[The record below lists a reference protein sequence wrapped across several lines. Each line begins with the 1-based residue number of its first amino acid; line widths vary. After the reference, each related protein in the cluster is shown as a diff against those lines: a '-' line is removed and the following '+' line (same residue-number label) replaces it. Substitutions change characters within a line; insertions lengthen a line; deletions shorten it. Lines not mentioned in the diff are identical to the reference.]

1 MLTKNEIFD
10 VAIKIIGVHYI
21 TEENKGQIY
30 VWLINEKNKRFSLLK
45 KIVISCVNY
54 RTLRPVSGLKRNP
67 WM

>member
-30 VWLINEKNKRFSLLK
+30 V
-45 KIVISCVNY
+45 
-54 RTLRPVSGLKRNP
+54 
-67 WM
+67 